1 LSALIGYFISD
12 EVKESS
18 LTGDHIITRM
28 SHEIVFESSA
38 ASTRWRHGGFSL
50 LRLYH
55 ETDDNRQQPAQS
67 ADGSLVLFLDGEI
80 FHQDDG
86 KRRADGLELARSDPY
101 THQVDHCLDVY
112 REHGINGLE
121 LLNGSF
127 VIVIYDRRSQE
138 LVMVS
143 DRFGSRPLYYHTGNK
158 GIVFGTQL
166 GPVLSF
172 PGLRKELDLQSIF
185 EFFTFQKVLEEKT
198 FLEDVNLMPP
208 ATVAR
213 FRGGKLELKAYWKM
227 EYRPDYSRSRKE
239 YSRLL
244 AGAVYDA
251 VNARLGG
258 NHRMGLLLSGGL
270 DSRIILAASHDPD
283 VFETMTIAD
292 RPNREVRIARKIA
305 AAAGSGHHFIP
316 RPADH
321 YADLVDDAV
330 RIGGG
335 MFRFDH
341 AHYIGLFDHMRELC
355 DILFHGFDL
364 EVLFRANNMP
374 RKSYDLLGI
383 RINARALEDLSED
396 SLVESILN
404 RVKYSMWKSN
414 PKQLFHRRYSR
425 IFESSVRDATAG
437 VLRDIPG
444 DASIYNRYD
453 WLVVHHRLRYPSA
466 LFTLSMR
473 PYMIERS
480 VISDNQLLDV
490 YLGTPPEYRADPML
504 WAEAIS
510 CLDKEVARIADANT
524 GLPALPPYSW
534 MVVEKA
540 HRMLKKGFN
549 KAFAREQELWY
560 TQGSWPD
567 FSAMI
572 RHNERLKDLILAT
585 LADADCLDP
594 AIFDTGRIREL
605 AKLHLDGKEDH
616 THELLLLVTFGRWHK
631 LFVA

>member
-1 LSALIGYFISD
+1 LSALIGYLISD
-12 EVKESS
+12 EEKERS
-18 LTGDHIITRM
+18 LAGDHVIARM

-38 ASTRWRHGGFSL
+38 GNTRWRHDGFSL

-55 ETDDNRQQPAQS
+55 KTDDNRQQPVQS

-80 FHQDDG
+80 FLQNGG
-86 KRRADGLELARSDPY
+86 KNSADGLELACSDPY
-101 THQVDHCLDVY
+101 THQADHCLDVY
-112 REHGINGLE
+112 LKHGMHGFE
-121 LLNGSF
+121 RLNGSF

-138 LVMVS
+138 LILAS
-143 DRFGSRPLYYHTGNK
+143 DRFGSRPLYYHADSK

-166 GPVLSF
+166 GPVIRF
-172 PGLRKELDLQSIF
+172 PGIRKELDLQSIF
-185 EFFTFQKVLEEKT
+185 EFFTFQKVLREKT
-198 FLEDVNLMPP
+198 FLEDVNLLPP
-208 ATVAR
+208 ATVLR
-213 FRGGKLELKAYWKM
+213 FRGGKSELKAYWKM
-227 EYRPDYSRSRKE
+227 EYRPDYSHSRKE

-251 VNARLGG
+251 VNARLRG

-270 DSRIILAASHDPD
+270 DSRIILAASRNTAA
-283 VFETMTIAD
+283 FETITIAD
-292 RPNREVRIARKIA
+292 RPNREVKTARKIA
-305 AAAGSGHHFIP
+305 AAAGCDHHFIP

-321 YADLVDDAV
+321 YASLVDDAV

-396 SLVESILN
+396 SLVESILKHA
-404 RVKYSMWKSN
+404 KYSMWGSN
-414 PKQLFHRRYSR
+414 PKLLFDRRHAK
-425 IFESSVRDATAG
+425 IFESSVRDSTAG
-437 VLRDIPG
+437 VISDIPG
-444 DASIYNRYD
+444 DVSIFNRYD

-466 LFTLSMR
+466 LFTLSIR

-480 VISDNQLLDV
+480 VISDNQLLDI

-504 WAEAIS
+504 WSEAIS
-510 CLDKEVARIADANT
+510 YLDKEIARIADANT

-540 HRMLKKGFN
+540 HRLLKKGLN
-549 KAFAREQELWY
+549 KAFAKEQELWY

-567 FSAMI
+567 SAAMI
-572 RHNERLKDLILAT
+572 RQNKKLKDLILT
-585 LADADCLDP
+585 TIADADCLDP
-594 AIFDTGRIREL
+594 SLFDTGRIREL
-605 AKLHLDGKEDH
+605 ANLHLDGREDH
-616 THELLLLVTFGRWHK
+616 SCELLLLVTFGRWHK
-631 LFVA
+631 LYIA